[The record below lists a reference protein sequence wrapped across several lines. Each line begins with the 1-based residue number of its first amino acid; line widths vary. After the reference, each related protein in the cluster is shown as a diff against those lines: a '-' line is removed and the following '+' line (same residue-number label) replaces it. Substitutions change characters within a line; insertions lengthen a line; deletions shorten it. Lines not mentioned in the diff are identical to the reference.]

1 MKPFLVLQLRPE
13 TEAADEEF
21 AAFLAKGG
29 LAGHEVRRIRLDQA
43 RLPALSLDDFAG
55 VIVGGGPGCVS
66 DAPEA
71 KDPVEARIEADI
83 LSIMPDIVARDMPF
97 MGCCYGIGI
106 LAHHLGAEVS
116 KRRYGEP
123 VGGVECRVTDA
134 GRADP
139 LLAGLPGTFRAL
151 VGHKEAVQAL
161 PEGCA
166 HLLASEP
173 CPFQM
178 IRHGRNVYATQFHP
192 EADGAGFA
200 TRIRIYRERGYF
212 PPETADALTAQV
224 LSEDVRVPERILR
237 GFVARYREGSRP
249 TAG

>member
-1 MKPFLVLQLRPE
+1 VKPFLILQLRPE

-29 LAGHEVRRIRLDQA
+29 LSEGEVRRIRLDERQ
-43 RLPALSLDDFAG
+43 LPGLSLDDYAG

-66 DAPEA
+66 DPPDA

-83 LSIMPDIVARDMPF
+83 LALMPEIVGRDMPF

-123 VGGVECRVTDA
+123 VGGVDCRVTEA
-134 GRADP
+134 GRSDP
-139 LLAGLPGTFRAL
+139 LLKGVPESFRAL
-151 VGHKEAVQAL
+151 VGHKEAVQDL
-161 PEGCA
+161 PDGCA

-178 IRHGRNVYATQFHP
+178 VRHGRNVYATQFHP

-200 TRIRIYRERGYF
+200 TRIRIYRDRGYF
-212 PPETADALTAQV
+212 LPETAEALTGQV
-224 LSEDVRVPERILR
+224 LAEDIRIPETILR
-237 GFVARYREGSRP
+237 RFVESYRIGAAP
-249 TAG
+249 TVA